1 MRQAFVNMSYKLQIL
16 AQWIRAQR
24 KNMSTYGCS
33 TVKSDLKMGEE
44 SAF

>member
-33 TVKSDLKMGEE
+33 TVLIDLKMVGTT
-44 SAF
+44 AF